1 MIKEKRN
8 SMHLTQE
15 QMSEKLGIS
24 ENTVKTTLQRI
35 FSKLDITSRRQ
46 LPDQLKMIQE

>member
-1 MIKEKRN
+1 MINREI
-8 SMHLTQE
+8 
-15 QMSEKLGIS
+15 SEKLGIS